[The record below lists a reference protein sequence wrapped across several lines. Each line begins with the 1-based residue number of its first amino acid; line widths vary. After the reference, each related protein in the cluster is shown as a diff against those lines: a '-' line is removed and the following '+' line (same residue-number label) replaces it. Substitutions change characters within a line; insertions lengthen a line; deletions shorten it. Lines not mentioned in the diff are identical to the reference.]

1 MGGGRGSGLSIVP
14 ARQYGLLG
22 LAEGP
27 RLGLRS
33 GRNGGRA
40 GSASP
45 DMGGPPNGVTAS
57 VAVVFVSPG
66 LRLAHNMAPI
76 VTTAAAIAIEN
87 VLGRGFGGVMSKLG
101 AHGKMMGGRGEGHGS
116 GMIYCTGA
124 AGASI
129 RHRMFTVVGC
139 FVTLVQYAAV

>member
-1 MGGGRGSGLSIVP
+1 MGLGSG
-14 ARQYGLLG
+14 RD
-22 LAEGP
+22 
-27 RLGLRS
+27 
-33 GRNGGRA
+33 GGRA

-101 AHGKMMGGRGEGHGS
+101 AHGKMMGGRGR
-116 GMIYCTGA
+116 GM
-124 AGASI
+124 
-129 RHRMFTVVGC
+129 
-139 FVTLVQYAAV
+139 VQG

>member
-14 ARQYGLLG
+14 ARQHGLLG

-27 RLGLRS
+27 RLGLGS
-33 GRNGGRA
+33 GRKGGRA

-45 DMGGPPNGVTAS
+45 DMGGPATETPNGVTAS
-57 VAVVFVSPG
+57 VAVVFVTSG

-87 VLGRGFGGVMSKLG
+87 VLGRGFGGITSTLG
-101 AHGKMMGGRGEGHGS
+101 AHGEMMVYRGRS
-116 GMIYCTGA
+116 
-124 AGASI
+124 
-129 RHRMFTVVGC
+129 R
-139 FVTLVQYAAV
+139 VQG